1 MALVHCQPKNIEE
14 QREVFFESNC
24 TINPQFEYE
33 NYAATQKFLA
43 QFKDPSDE
51 LLDLSKRILNSFI
64 EIYGTESEYLD
75 TEGEVVSRDET
86 LSTFTD
92 YLEALGFEELLSV
105 NFKTN

>member
-1 MALVHCQPKNIEE
+1 MALVHTQPKNIEE
-14 QREVFFESNC
+14 QREAFFESNC

-86 LSTFTD
+86 L
-92 YLEALGFEELLSV
+92 
-105 NFKTN
+105 